1 MRAAYQGL
9 KHYIS
14 MFMIRT
20 GGMNRVWLK
29 RFDTGKFKVN
39 YRTFA
44 IAAAA
49 LLGLYALWSYISG
62 WAPSRSEFSVQGI
75 LVSEENGAPNWST
88 LGATGVDFVYLTATQ
103 GASKRDARFEA
114 NLEAIKEI
122 GGIRYGAVHHFDTC
136 RLATDQA
143 TLFITTVPRS
153 PNALPP
159 AVQLDFS
166 GSCDSRPNRALILSE
181 LATFLS
187 QVEAHSGVPAVLLLD
202 SEFEKEY
209 QVSKSIDRNV
219 WLESNWF
226 LPDYSA
232 RPWVMWTANKNRH
245 VAGIDGAVRWAVV
258 RN

>member
-1 MRAAYQGL
+1 VALNRAEL
-9 KHYIS
+9 
-14 MFMIRT
+14 
-20 GGMNRVWLK
+20 
-29 RFDTGKFKVN
+29 GKFNIN
-39 YRTFA
+39 YRFVA
-44 IAAAA
+44 IAVAA
-49 LLGLYALWSYISG
+49 LLAVYAVWSYISG
-62 WAPSRSEFSVQGI
+62 WAPSRSEFEVQGI
-75 LVSEENGAPNWST
+75 LVSEANGKPNWST
-88 LGATGVDFVYLTATQ
+88 LGATGVDFAYLTATE
-103 GASKRDARFEA
+103 GALKRDASFQS

-136 RLATDQA
+136 RLASDQA

-153 PNALPP
+153 ANALPP

-166 GSCDSRPNRALILSE
+166 DTCDGRPNRPLILSE

-202 SEFEKEY
+202 KEFEEEY

-232 RPWVMWTANKNRH
+232 RPWVMWTANKSRH
-245 VAGIDGAVRWAVV
+245 VGGIDGPVHWAVV